1 MSKKRVFISFA
12 IEDKSL
18 RDFLVGQAKNENSPF
33 EFVDIGVCQHSCR
46 INYFSIL
53 KDSSNLKFNQAT
65 ALRLLA
71 C

>member
-33 EFVDIGVCQHSCR
+33 EFVDMSVKKPWDSAWKKNCRKRIMGNKVCQGR
-46 INYFSIL
+46 RN
-53 KDSSNLKFNQAT
+53 SS
-65 ALRLLA
+65 
-71 C
+71 

>member
-1 MSKKRVFISFA
+1 MFFRSEGFKSMDITTAITIIGSFGA
-12 IEDKSL
+12 ASTAQI
-18 RDFLVGQAKNENSPF
+18 VNH
-33 EFVDIGVCQHSCR
+33 GVCQHSCR